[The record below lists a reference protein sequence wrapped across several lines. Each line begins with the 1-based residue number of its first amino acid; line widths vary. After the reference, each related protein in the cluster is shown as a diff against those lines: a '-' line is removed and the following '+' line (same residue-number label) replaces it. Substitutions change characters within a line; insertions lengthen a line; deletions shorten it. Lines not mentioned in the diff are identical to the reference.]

1 LGLPGAAEKE
11 EKAKDAGQQGGQSM
25 LDSFLGGLQDA
36 ARLAGEALVTGDW
49 AAAKEALA
57 KSIAGTLKSLIG
69 SVLGS
74 MGPIGGLLSSFAGG
88 VIDGLLK
95 KWFGKKAEV
104 QKVTVENVVR
114 TLPANLNYDLA
125 AHPGS
130 SLFSGR
136 AFPTGA
142 SYAQP
147 SIVTIN
153 AAPGLGELVTIKVAG
168 NLRLLNQSGGVR

>member
-1 LGLPGAAEKE
+1 
-11 EKAKDAGQQGGQSM
+11 M
-25 LDSFLGGLQDA
+25 DSFISGLQDA
-36 ARLAGEALVTGDW
+36 ARLAGEALITGDW

-57 KSIAGTLKSLIG
+57 KSVAGALKNLIG
-69 SVLGS
+69 SALGS
-74 MGPIGGLLSSFAGG
+74 MGPIGGLLGSFAGG

-130 SLFSGR
+130 SLISGR
-136 AFPTGA
+136 AFATGA
-142 SYAQP
+142 SYAAP
-147 SIVTIN
+147 SVVMIN
-153 AAPGLGELVTIKVAG
+153 AAPGLGELIAVKVAG
-168 NLRLLNQSGGVR
+168 NLRLSNAYGGVR